1 MIEYKEYEY
10 GNGLRLVM
18 SRRPEIPNV
27 IINSSFHAGSKDEN
41 PRKTGISHLLE
52 HLMFTGSKNVPQGKF
67 DEILHDNGGESNAY
81 TSNDI
86 TSYYLSVPSSKT
98 ELGMWLD
105 SDRLA
110 EFPVNEES
118 LEIQKKVVIEEKQQV
133 HDNSPYGSFDIE
145 SAKRIFHNSGYRWA
159 IIGDEDHIKS
169 FTLEDV
175 RDYFSAYYNP
185 SNMVLSVTG
194 DIDYD
199 EIVNLTEKYYGSIPA
214 GKKKGN
220 YIYNEPEILK
230 NTEED
235 IEDSITLPA
244 RFVLYRVP
252 KTGTREFYALK
263 LASVAL
269 TSGESS
275 KIYRNLIESNIS
287 AEAYMYLNGMEFVSL
302 FGFTSF
308 INEGKTIKETAE
320 VMDGITDELLG
331 GGLSDSEIIKA
342 KNKIQTSYYI
352 KIQSMIR
359 LANSFGFNKIFYND
373 CGMIN
378 REVRNFENLDNSFIT
393 ETARKYLQKDK
404 SIVLNYVP
412 RKRSDY

>member
-10 GNGLRLVM
+10 RNGLRLVM

-27 IINSSFHAGSKDEN
+27 IINSSFYVGSKDEN
-41 PRKTGISHLLE
+41 PDKTGISHLLE

-110 EFPVNEES
+110 SFPVNEES
-118 LEIQKKVVIEEKQQV
+118 LEIQKKVVCEEKQQV

-145 SAKRIFHNSGYRWA
+145 SAKRLFKNSGYRWA
-159 IIGDEDHIKS
+159 IIGEEEHIRT

-175 RDYFSAYYNP
+175 RDYFNKYYNP

-199 EIVNLTEKYYGSIPA
+199 EIINLTDRYYGSIPA
-214 GKKKGN
+214 GEKKRDFE
-220 YIYNEPEILK
+220 YNEPEIEK
-230 NTEED
+230 YTEEE
-235 IEDSITLPA
+235 IEDSVSLPA
-244 RFVLYRVP
+244 RFTLYRAP
-252 KTGTREFYALK
+252 KIGTREFYALK
-263 LASVAL
+263 LVSVAL

-275 KIYRNLIESNIS
+275 KIYRQLIESNIS
-287 AEAYMYLNGMEFVSL
+287 AESYMYLNGMEFVSL

-308 INEGKTIKETAE
+308 VNEDKTINDAAS
-320 VMDGITDELLG
+320 VMNGIMDELLD
-331 GGLSDSEIIKA
+331 GGLSENEILKA

-373 CGMIN
+373 CDMIN
-378 REVRNFENLDNSFIT
+378 REVNNFDNLDNTFIIDT
-393 ETARKYLQKDK
+393 VRKYLQKDK
-404 SIVLNYVP
+404 SVVLNYIP
-412 RKRSDY
+412 RKRS

>member
-27 IINSSFHAGSKDEN
+27 IINSSFHVGSKDEN
-41 PRKTGISHLLE
+41 PQKTGISHLLE
-52 HLMFTGSKNVPQGKF
+52 HLMFSGSKNVPQGKF
-67 DEILHDNGGESNAY
+67 DEILHDNGGESNAF

-105 SDRLA
+105 SDRLLS
-110 EFPVNEES
+110 FPVNEES

-145 SAKRIFHNSGYRWA
+145 SAKRIFQNSGYRWA
-159 IIGDEDHIKS
+159 IIGDEEHIKT

-175 RDYFSAYYNP
+175 RNYFSAYYNP

-199 EIVNLTEKYYGSIPA
+199 EIVNLTDKYYGSIPA
-214 GKKKGN
+214 GAKKGN
-220 YIYNEPEILK
+220 YIYNEPEIV
-230 NTEED
+230 NYTEED

-244 RFVLYRVP
+244 RFILYRAP
-252 KTGTREFYALK
+252 KIGTREFYALK
-263 LASVAL
+263 LVSVAL

-275 KIYRNLIESNIS
+275 KIYRNLIESDIS

-308 INEGKTIKETAE
+308 INEGKTIKETAS
-320 VMDGITDELLG
+320 VMDGITDELLE

-373 CGMIN
+373 CDMIN
-378 REVRNFENLDNSFIT
+378 NEVRNFDDLDNKFIK
-393 ETARKYLQKDK
+393 ETARKYLKK
-404 SIVLNYVP
+404 ENSVVLNYIP
-412 RKRSDY
+412 RKRS